1 MEESNIK
8 EQSLVVDTS
17 NNKRKIRQ
25 ITLIAI
31 LVASAAA
38 LQMLESPLPRL
49 FPWLKIGLANVITL
63 FAIIR
68 INGITGICIAALRTC
83 LAAIVFGSFL
93 SPIHII
99 SFSGA
104 VSAALIM
111 ALINRFIS
119 NSSLCIIS
127 VFGAITSNIA
137 QLIAVQLLFASN
149 LTFWLHLALIILVG
163 IPTGLVVGKITYELL
178 KRTEQIA

>member
-1 MEESNIK
+1 MEETNIK
-8 EQSLVVDTS
+8 EQALLFDCA

-31 LVASAAA
+31 LVACAAA

-49 FPWLKIGLANVITL
+49 LPWLKIGLANVITL
-63 FAIIR
+63 YAIIR
-68 INGITGICIAALRTC
+68 INGITGIFIATLRTC
-83 LAAIVFGSFL
+83 LAAIIFGSFL

-104 VSAALIM
+104 VSAAITM
-111 ALINRFIS
+111 ALINRFIP

-127 VFGAITSNIA
+127 VFGAISSNIA

-149 LTFWLHLALIILVG
+149 LTFWFHLALIILIG
-163 IPTGLVVGKITYELL
+163 IPAGLVVGKITYELL
-178 KRTEQIA
+178 KRTE